1 MTTRA
6 PESAARRRPPSGG
19 APARRAMARWAWRL
33 VRREWRQQLIVLAL
47 ITVAVA
53 AAILGAGIAT
63 NTPPPADAAFGGAR
77 YAITLPGSDPHL
89 AADIASITSH
99 ISAAP
104 AAHRKTRRGTPPAT
118 SVQVVEEENLTTGSV
133 SPVGLRAEDPN
144 GPFGHSTISLIAG
157 RYPAA
162 AGQVALTPQ
171 AASLYD
177 TGIGGHWHAAGRV
190 WQVVGLVENP
200 GNLRDEF
207 ALVAHGQLPAPDS
220 VTILFDATPSSVAAF
235 TLPRQATLQTP
246 PPESGGFSPAVIV
259 LVLAIFGLL
268 FVGMIAVAGF
278 TVLAQRRLRAL
289 GMISALGATDR
300 HVRLVMAASGAVV
313 GALATL
319 AGVVTG
325 LLLWFAYAPRLQASA
340 GHRVDELNLPW
351 WVIAVVMVFAVLTA
365 IRAARR
371 PARAIAQIPVAAAL
385 SGRPPRPG
393 PAHRT
398 AIPGLLLLAAGAY
411 LLAYAGGWGA
421 SGLNDTLH
429 LAGGLVAIAAGSV
442 LASPPCISAL
452 AAMGRR
458 APVAVRLALRGLAR
472 YRARSGAALSAISVT
487 VLIAVLICLF
497 AAARYSNPVDY
508 FGPNLPSNQLVIY
521 TPSGAAAGGLT
532 QDLCAPSGE
541 QHPTATALRRDQ
553 AGVRDIA
560 TSLQT
565 GNVLTLE
572 TATGMLLQTTDG
584 GTDVGQ
590 PYVATPELLAHYGIK
605 ASQVE
610 PAAVLLTSRA
620 GLTGAPALQLPFGCT
635 FSNACPPASCTAHP
649 PIQTLTGL
657 PADLAD
663 PNLVLTTYAVRKY
676 RLRAYPAAW
685 LIQARQPL
693 TAAQINGTRQRA
705 EALGLTIQTKN
716 DNPSLSQ
723 LDTWAT
729 AAGMLLALGVLAL
742 TVGLTATG
750 ATSRTRRSIT
760 SATAAGLGLLGAL
773 VGISVACLATLAYF
787 RSQLSERLSHVPA
800 LDLTH
805 RTARAHRESCHQQP
819 DSRRSEYGVK
829 PSGIRSSDIW
839 GCVVMACTLDLAGIL
854 IWFAV
859 SLR

>member
-1 MTTRA
+1 MTTKA
-6 PESAARRRPPSGG
+6 PESAAQRRPPNGG

-33 VRREWRQQLIVLAL
+33 FRREWRQQLLVLTL

-53 AAILGAGIAT
+53 VTVLGAGIAT
-63 NTPPPADAAFGGAR
+63 NTPPPKDAGFGGAQ

-99 ISAAP
+99 FSTAA
-104 AAHRKTRRGTPPAT
+104 AAHRKTRRGTPPARP
-118 SVQVVEEENLTTGSV
+118 VQVVEEENLTTGSV
-133 SPVGLRAEDPN
+133 NPIAVRAEDPN
-144 GPFGHSTISLIAG
+144 GPFGHSTLSLIAG
-157 RYPAA
+157 RYPAGP
-162 AGQVALTPQ
+162 GQVALTPQ
-171 AASLYD
+171 VASLYN
-177 TGIGGHWHAAGRV
+177 TGVGGNWHAADRV

-200 GNLRDEF
+200 DNLLDEF
-207 ALVAHGQLPAPDS
+207 TLVAPGQLPAPDS

-246 PPESGGFSPAVIV
+246 PPAPSGFSPAVIV

-268 FVGMIAVAGF
+268 FAGMIAVAGF

-300 HVRLVMAASGAVV
+300 HVRLVMAANGAVV
-313 GALATL
+313 GTLATL
-319 AGVVTG
+319 AGAAGG
-325 LLLWFAYAPRLQASA
+325 LLLWFAYAPHLQASA

-351 WVIAVVMVFAVLTA
+351 WVIAVVMAFAVLTA

-385 SGRPPRPG
+385 SGRPPRPR

-442 LASPPCISAL
+442 FAGPLCISAL

-458 APVAVRLALRGLAR
+458 APVAVRLALRDLAR

-497 AAARYSNPVDY
+497 AAARYSNAVDY
-508 FGPNLPSNQLVIY
+508 FGPNLPSSQLVIY
-521 TPSGAAAGGLT
+521 TPAGAAAAGITT
-532 QDLCAPSGE
+532 QNLCAPSGE

-560 TSLQT
+560 ASLQT

-610 PAAVLLTSRA
+610 PGAVLLTSRA

-635 FSNACPPASCTAHP
+635 FSNACPPASCSAHP
-649 PIQTLTGL
+649 PIQSLTGL

-676 RLRAYPAAW
+676 RLHPYPAAW
-685 LIQARQPL
+685 LIQAPHPL
-693 TAAQINGTRQRA
+693 TAAQLNSTRQRA
-705 EALGLTIQTKN
+705 QALGLTIQTKN

-742 TVGLTATG
+742 TVGLVRSETAADLRILTATG

-773 VGISVACLATLAYF
+773 VGTSVAYLAAIAYF
-787 RSQLSERLSHVPA
+787 RSQLSERLSHVP
-800 LDLTH
+800 
-805 RTARAHRESCHQQP
+805 
-819 DSRRSEYGVK
+819 
-829 PSGIRSSDIW
+829 
-839 GCVVMACTLDLAGIL
+839 TLDLIL
-854 IWFAV
+854 ILAGLPAIAAAGGWLLAGREP
-859 SLR
+859 SAIARQPIE

>member
-1 MTTRA
+1 MTVL
-6 PESAARRRPPSGG
+6 EVRRSPNGG

-33 VRREWRQQLIVLAL
+33 FRREWCQQLLVLAL

-53 AAILGAGIAT
+53 ATILGAGIAT
-63 NTPPPADAAFGGAR
+63 NTPPPADAAFGGAQ

-104 AAHRKTRRGTPPAT
+104 AAHRKTRRGAPPAN

-133 SPVGLRAEDPN
+133 NPVGLRAEDPN
-144 GPFGHSTISLIAG
+144 GPFGRSTISLIAG

-171 AASLYD
+171 VASLYD
-177 TGIGGHWHAAGRV
+177 IGIGGHWHAAGRV

-200 GNLRDEF
+200 GDLLDEF
-207 ALVAHGQLPAPDS
+207 ALVAPGQLPAPDS
-220 VTILFDATPSSVAAF
+220 VTVLFDATRSSVAAF
-235 TLPRQATLQTP
+235 ALPRQATLQTP
-246 PPESGGFSPAVIV
+246 PPAPSGFSPAVIV

-278 TVLAQRRLRAL
+278 AVLAQRRLRAL

-300 HVRLVMAASGAVV
+300 HVRLVMAANGAVV

-319 AGVVTG
+319 AGVVIG
-325 LLLWFAYAPRLQASA
+325 LLTWFAYAPHLQASA
-340 GHRVDELNLPW
+340 GHRVDGLNLPW

-365 IRAARR
+365 IGAARR
-371 PARAIAQIPVAAAL
+371 PARAIAQMPVVAAL
-385 SGRPPRPG
+385 SGRPPRPR
-393 PAHRT
+393 PARRT

-421 SGLNDTLH
+421 AGLNDTLH

-442 LASPPCISAL
+442 FAGPLCIGAL
-452 AAMGRR
+452 AAVGRR
-458 APVAVRLALRGLAR
+458 APVAVRLAFRDLAR
-472 YRARSGAALSAISVT
+472 YRARSGAALSAISIT

-497 AAARYSNPVDY
+497 AAARYSNAVDY

-521 TPSGAAAGGLT
+521 TPAGAAAGGLT
-532 QDLCAPSGE
+532 RDLCAPSGE
-541 QHPTATALRRDQ
+541 QHPTATVLRRDQ
-553 AGVRDIA
+553 AGVRAIA
-560 TSLQT
+560 ASLQT
-565 GNVLTLE
+565 GDVLPLE

-610 PAAVLLTSRA
+610 PGAVLLTSRA
-620 GLTGAPALQLPFGCT
+620 GLTAAPALQLPFGCT
-635 FSNACPPASCTAHP
+635 FSNACPPASCSAHP
-649 PIQTLTGL
+649 SIQTLTGL

-676 RLRAYPAAW
+676 RLRTYPAAW

-693 TAAQINGTRQRA
+693 TAAQINSTRERA
-705 EALGLTIQTKN
+705 EALGLTMQTKN
-716 DNPSLSQ
+716 GNPSLSQ

-742 TVGLTATG
+742 TVGLVRSETAADLRILTATG
-750 ATSRTRRSIT
+750 ATSRTRRGIT

-773 VGISVACLATLAYF
+773 VGTSVAYLATLAYF

-800 LDLTH
+800 LDL
-805 RTARAHRESCHQQP
+805 
-819 DSRRSEYGVK
+819 
-829 PSGIRSSDIW
+829 ILI
-839 GCVVMACTLDLAGIL
+839 LAGLPAIAAAGGWL
-854 IWFAV
+854 FAGREP
-859 SLR
+859 SAIARQPIE